1 MVFEVGVL
9 LIWLVFATADN
20 IVGMD
25 PAFEGA
31 TVELLARC
39 DGNMHP
45 AAFFDVG
52 FDRVGNHVLLI
63 VWSEIVF
70 VDIFNDFLQKFLI

>member
-1 MVFEVGVL
+1 MVFWAGVL
-9 LIWLVFATADN
+9 LIQLVFAAADN
-20 IVGMD
+20 VVSVD

-31 TVELLARC
+31 TVELLAGG

-63 VWSEIVF
+63 VWPEIVF
-70 VDIFNDFLQKFLI
+70 VDIFNDFLEKFLI